1 MWQAQVLQRRHGRM
15 RPADGRTMRPDCHLF
30 SREMGLVHGSAWAR
44 RVSPPSRQPHP
55 DGLGSKGPTW
65 TRTRN
70 PVSASSRH
78 EPSILGHRKLRDRSV
93 WRRSPRAMTSRA
105 QCGEA
110 CLSSRQAAGPVFTTM
125 ESRLR
130 SPMFLLGR
138 VLCAGESEEV
148 QRRGSLRRFSA
159 RSGVASA
166 HGDQP
171 VLDGAVPLGGREKHT
186 CSNRRQ
192 PA

>member
-1 MWQAQVLQRRHGRM
+1 MATIFPNWRPVMWQAQVLQRRHGRM

-78 EPSILGHRKLRDRSV
+78 EPSILAHRKLRDRSV

-138 VLCAGESEEV
+138 VLCAGESEESTA
-148 QRRGSLRRFSA
+148 QRLTAAIFCTFRRGFRTWRSTRPRRSRSA
-159 RSGVASA
+159 GWS
-166 HGDQP
+166 
-171 VLDGAVPLGGREKHT
+171 
-186 CSNRRQ
+186 
-192 PA
+192 